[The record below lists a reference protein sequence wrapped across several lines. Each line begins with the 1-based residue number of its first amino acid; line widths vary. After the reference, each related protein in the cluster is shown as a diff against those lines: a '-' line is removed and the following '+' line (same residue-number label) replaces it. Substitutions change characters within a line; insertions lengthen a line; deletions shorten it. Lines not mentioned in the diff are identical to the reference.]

1 MFEVTTGSYEDHT
14 VVGYATDEDAAYALL
29 GRHIVTRS
37 DEHPG
42 SITITEPMVR
52 ELSES
57 ELARMRALL
66 APLFATHD
74 IV

>member
-1 MFEVTTGSYEDHT
+1 MFEVTTGSYEERT
-14 VVGYATDEDAAYALL
+14 VVGYADVEDDAYALL
-29 GRHIVTRS
+29 GRHIVAMS
-37 DEHPG
+37 DERPG
-42 SITITEPMVR
+42 SLTISEPMVR

-66 APLFATHD
+66 APLFASHD